1 MVLCESQQDRFGN
14 RVIEN
19 AFKKLDNPNKR
30 GGNRWLGSGHIGNLV
45 KYLALCCK
53 QGMGNIGFS
62 FAWQIIRRNKIQIE
76 KLMLWVCLLIAV
88 DQATKLLAQNV
99 LENHSG
105 IILIPNL
112 LSLRFLKNEISHFH
126 QFLYYFVISF
136 ILCPAALLYAYA
148 KSFPRLVIA
157 GITLLWS
164 ATLSNNIIDA
174 FSLGYIRDFIDLH
187 GIAVGNIADQY
198 RNAGVAVVV
207 AGLVIKDG
215 EKINAGMVFKIIM
228 VALAALTLTALFWKY
243 LSKYCAI

>member
-1 MVLCESQQDRFGN
+1 
-14 RVIEN
+14 
-19 AFKKLDNPNKR
+19 
-30 GGNRWLGSGHIGNLV
+30 
-45 KYLALCCK
+45 
-53 QGMGNIGFS
+53 MGNIGFS
-62 FAWQIIRRNKIQIE
+62 VAWQVIRRKKNQIG
-76 KLMLWVCLLIAV
+76 KLLLWVCLLIAV

-99 LENHSG
+99 LENHAG
-105 IILIPNL
+105 IILVPNL
-112 LSLRFLKNEISHFH
+112 LGLRFLRNEISHFH
-126 QFLYYFVISF
+126 QFLYYFITSI
-136 ILCPAALLYAYA
+136 ILFPAALLYAYV

-157 GITLLWS
+157 GMTLLWS

-198 RNAGVAVVV
+198 RNAGVAIVV

-215 EKINAGMVFKIIM
+215 EKINAGIVIKFIL